1 MAEDLG
7 DRTEEASARRL
18 SEARERGQVARS
30 TDFSAAIILAAAVTL
45 LWFLAGG
52 VFSGMADLLRHGL
65 SDQSLGLTPDTGA
78 IIPELTLVMAQMAR
92 HVVPFMVIIAA
103 VALAGAIYQ
112 VGWHVS
118 ATPLEPKWSRL
129 NVVTGFKNLLGK
141 RALVKGG
148 LDLLKF
154 VIVGSAVY
162 FIISDEYESIAAV
175 VNLDLAAG
183 VMLSLDIIMRIVIWI
198 LVILI
203 ILGIIDLI
211 YQQARFKK
219 DLRMTKQEVKDE
231 RKSSEGDMEVKAR
244 RMKIA
249 RQIAMQRLALDVPK
263 ADVIVTNPTHFAV
276 ALKYDAGSMR
286 APKVLA
292 KGADYLAL
300 RMRYIATS
308 AGVPIVERP
317 PLARALYQ
325 NIEVG
330 KEIFPEHY
338 EAVAEVLAYVYRL
351 ERRAA
356 S

>member
-7 DRTEEASARRL
+7 DRTEEASSRRL

-30 TDFSAAIILAAAVTL
+30 TDFSAAVVLAAAVTL
-45 LWFLAGG
+45 LWFLAGR

-78 IIPELTLVMAQMAR
+78 LVPELTLVMAQMAR
-92 HVVPFMVIIAA
+92 LVVPFMVIIAA
-103 VALAGAIYQ
+103 VAMAGAIYQ

-129 NVVTGFKNLLGK
+129 NVITGFKNVLGK

-162 FIISDEYESIAAV
+162 FIIRDEYESIAAV

-183 VMLSLDIIMRIVIWI
+183 VLLSLDILKRIVIWI

-231 RKSSEGDMEVKAR
+231 HKQADGDPVVKAR
-244 RMKIA
+244 MRSLARDRQRKRMIA
-249 RQIAMQRLALDVPK
+249 QVPR
-263 ADVIVTNPTHFAV
+263 ATVVITNPTHYAIALRYV
-276 ALKYDAGSMR
+276 REEGGAPLVVAKGQDLIALKIR
-286 APKVLA
+286 E
-292 KGADYLAL
+292 
-300 RMRYIATS
+300 IATQH
-308 AGVPIVERP
+308 GIPIVEDK
-317 PLARALYQ
+317 PLARSLYDKVQ
-325 NIEVG
+325 VDQLIP
-330 KEIFPEHY
+330 PEFY
-338 EAVAEVLAYVYRL
+338 KAVAKIILYLFSRGTN
-351 ERRAA
+351 RR
-356 S
+356 